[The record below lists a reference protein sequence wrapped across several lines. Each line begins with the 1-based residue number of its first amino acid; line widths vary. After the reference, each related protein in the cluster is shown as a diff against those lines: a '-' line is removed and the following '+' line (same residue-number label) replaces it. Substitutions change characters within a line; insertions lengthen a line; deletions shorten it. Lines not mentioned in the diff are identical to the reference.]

1 MKIYET
7 RVAPNPRRVRIF
19 LAEKGIDM
27 EYVEIN
33 LLKAE
38 HHTPEFK
45 EKNPFSLVPVLEFDN
60 GHHLSETV
68 AICRY
73 FEEIQPEPALF
84 GRTPEEKALVEMWN
98 RRSEFY
104 FFLPTG
110 MCFQH
115 TTDYFKGL
123 KQQIPE
129 WGQLC
134 RSRAEKFFSV
144 LERHFE
150 NNEFMTGDYYSI
162 ADITTLCALEFSKV
176 NNLRVQP
183 EQKNLQRWLEQMR
196 SRPSYSA

>member
-7 RVAPNPRRVRIF
+7 QVAPNPRRVRIF
-19 LAEKGIDM
+19 LAEKGINM

-33 LLKAE
+33 LQKAE
-38 HHTPEFK
+38 HHAPDFK
-45 EKNPFSLVPVLEFDN
+45 KKNPFSLVPVLELDN
-60 GHHLSETV
+60 GEYLSESV

-73 FEEIQPEPALF
+73 FEEIQPEPILF
-84 GRTPEEKALVEMWN
+84 GRTPEEKAQVEMWN

-123 KQQIPE
+123 KTQVPE
-129 WGQLC
+129 WGELN
-134 RSRAEKFFSV
+134 RTRAEKYFNF
-144 LERHFE
+144 LEQHFAHSQ
-150 NNEFMTGDYYSI
+150 FMAGDYYSI

-183 EQKNLQRWLEQMR
+183 DQKNLQRWLEQMR
-196 SRPSYSA
+196 SRPSYAA

>member
-19 LAEKGIDM
+19 LAEKGIEM
-27 EYVEIN
+27 AFEEID
-33 LLKAE
+33 LKQAE
-38 HHTPEFK
+38 HHSPDFK
-45 EKNPFSLVPVLEFDN
+45 KKNPFSLVPVLEMDN
-60 GHHLSETV
+60 GDYLSETV

-73 FEEIQPEPALF
+73 FEEIQPDPVLF
-84 GRTPEEKALVEMWN
+84 GRTPEEKAQVEMWN
-98 RRSEFY
+98 RRSELY
-104 FFLPTG
+104 FFMPTG

-123 KQQIPE
+123 KPQVPE
-129 WGQLC
+129 WGKLC
-134 RSRAEKFFSV
+134 RIQAEKYFNFLETHFS
-144 LERHFE
+144 EHQ
-150 NNEFMTGDYYSI
+150 FMVGDYYSI

-183 EQKNLQRWLEQMR
+183 EQKHLQRWLDQMR